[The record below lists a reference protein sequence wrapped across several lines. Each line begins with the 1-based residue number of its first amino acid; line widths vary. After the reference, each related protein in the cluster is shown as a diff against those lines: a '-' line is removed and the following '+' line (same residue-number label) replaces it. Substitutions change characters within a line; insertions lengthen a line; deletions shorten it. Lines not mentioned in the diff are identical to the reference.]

1 MLELFVGKDAPECG
15 GGIMKRKKALL
26 YLLSAVFVLLLVSC
40 ATTIPETYEVVY
52 ELKGGSWPAGSNVP
66 KKYTS
71 RDADILVPNPTK
83 KGYSFDGWDVK
94 ESEGTQIATKNKAY
108 VIDTAHIG
116 NLILTANWK
125 LITYSISYDETIDY
139 KKDPEPIIEIPQGPI
154 YVYSYTIEDANFN
167 LPTPLDKP
175 GLDFVGW
182 KEKTDKKDPNI
193 RYLVVTS
200 NAKDYTF
207 EAVWRYHSFEIAY
220 ELNGG
225 NWSDVNP
232 RSSFMIIDDNFEIPT
247 PSQKD
252 CDFIGWRI
260 MGSDDEPERDYV
272 FDTSVCQDVV
282 LEAVWGAHLYQIKLN
297 ATGGSLKKDKLNYST
312 LDEPFLLPVPSKDNY
327 TFVGWIEEGS
337 DNSPVADYLLD
348 TSRGRNL
355 SFVAV
360 WEPTVFHVKY
370 DLAGG
375 YLPYDV
381 ENPST
386 YTVETDTFNLV
397 SPVKENY
404 EFLGWIVSGDKNL
417 ELHSTY
423 TVSKGSVGDIKL
435 YAIFQWKNVELGQVT
450 TLQQMTPV
458 WGKGNIPRPD
468 WVVKVPEDD
477 LYHYEKGYAKGSSF
491 YESIQMAVKEALLS
505 IAEWA
510 GVDTYEYFNAESR
523 EIENS
528 VTTDVRT
535 SIFGREI
542 VEYWE
547 DAYGGVWALVRIALN
562 QESTPVD
569 STATV
574 DILPVSE
581 PEVPDT
587 DLCIDIGELVDRFLE
602 YII

>member
-1 MLELFVGKDAPECG
+1 
-15 GGIMKRKKALL
+15 MKRKNALL

-40 ATTIPETYEVVY
+40 ATTIPETYKVVY
-52 ELKGGSWPAGSNVP
+52 ELKGGSWSAGSNVP
-66 KKYTS
+66 KDFTS
-71 RDADILVPNPTK
+71 RDADILVPNPTR

-108 VIDTAHIG
+108 VIDTAHQG

-139 KKDPEPIIEIPQGPI
+139 KKEPEPVIEIPQGPI
-154 YVYSYTIEDANFN
+154 YVNSYTIEDANFN

-182 KEKTDKKDPNI
+182 KEKTDKKDPNV

-207 EAVWRYHSFEIAY
+207 EGVWRYHSFEITY

-225 NWSDVNP
+225 NWSDGNP

-247 PSQKD
+247 PLQKD
-252 CDFIGWRI
+252 CDFLGWRI

-272 FDTSVCQDVV
+272 FDTSVCQDVI
-282 LEAVWGAHLYQIKLN
+282 LEAVWGAHIYQIKLN
-297 ATGGSLKKDKLNYST
+297 ATGGFLKKDKLNYST

-360 WEPTVFHVKY
+360 WEPTVFHVVY

-386 YTVETDTFNLV
+386 YTVESDAFSLV
-397 SPVKENY
+397 SPVKENH

-423 TVSKGSVGDIKL
+423 TVSKGSAGDIKL

-450 TLQQMTPV
+450 TLQQMTPEL
-458 WGKGNIPRPD
+458 GKDNIPRPD

-477 LYHYEKGYAKGSSF
+477 LYHYEKGYARGLSF

-510 GVDTYEYFNAESR
+510 GVDAYDYYSVGMGEVDIN
-523 EIENS
+523 

-535 SIFGREI
+535 SISGREI

-547 DAYGGVWALVRIALN
+547 DANGGVWTLVRVALN

-574 DILPVSE
+574 DILPVPE
-581 PEVPDT
+581 PEVSET

-602 YII
+602 YLI